1 MELLYL
7 PECPNHCETA
17 EMVRSVMRA
26 KGVTA
31 EPLEIAITNYEEAS
45 ANAFPGSPTIRVN
58 GRDIE
63 SLPPHL
69 PQVGFVCRTYRVEG
83 RVQGIPPRAWLE
95 QAIRA
100 AQLEESNR

>member
-7 PECPNHCETA
+7 PECPNQCETA
-17 EMVRSVMRA
+17 ELVRSVLRA
-26 KGVTA
+26 EGVAA
-31 EPLEIAITNYEEAS
+31 EPLETAITNYEEAT
-45 ANAFPGSPTIRVN
+45 ANAFPGSPTVRVN

-63 SLPPHL
+63 SLPSHL
-69 PQVGFVCRTYRVEG
+69 PQVGFACRTYLVEG
-83 RVQGIPPRAWLE
+83 RAQGIPPRAWLE